1 MTFRDIFMNESS
13 SRFGHHRRR
22 IYRHK
27 MMKTNDEHL
36 CKWWRRQDK
45 HRVIEEG
52 VENVTWK
59 YVAQLKCSCRMKLS
73 PCKDTER
80 DEDHNEDGEDRG
92 GCWWSKC
99 ACHVVVIYSPL
110 PATFNNNNNKD
121 DTASGIFAT
130 LLPCIDPSAPASHT
144 PPFGWWWWF
153 WWNSHILY

>member
-1 MTFRDIFMNESS
+1 MSRESS

-22 IYRHK
+22 ISSQ
-27 MMKTNDEHL
+27 DEEDE
-36 CKWWRRQDK
+36 WRTSVQVVAVAEDK
-45 HRVIEEG
+45 HSVIEEG

-73 PCKDTER
+73 SCKDTER

-92 GCWWSKC
+92 DCWWSQC

-110 PATFNNNNNKD
+110 PATFNNNNKD
-121 DTASGIFAT
+121 DTASGIFVT
-130 LLPCIDPSAPASHT
+130 LLPCIDPSAPASYT
-144 PPFGWWWWF
+144 PPFGWWWF